1 MNNEDAASV
10 PSKIL
15 VVDDNDQNREL
26 LEAYVQDLPQVAVLS
41 AVDGTDAL
49 EAVARDH
56 PDLILLDIMMPK
68 MSGFEVC
75 RRLKSDPAT
84 KDIPVVMV
92 TALNEIADHEKG
104 IECGCDDFLS
114 KPVNRLELVKRI
126 QSLLR
131 IRHLKSQ
138 LDRTMALIKKVPG
151 QEARET

>member
-1 MNNEDAASV
+1 MGADDGTSV

-26 LEAYVQDLPQVAVLS
+26 LEAYVQDLPQTAIVS
-41 AVDGTDAL
+41 AVDGSDAL
-49 EAVARDH
+49 DAVAREH

-84 KDIPVVMV
+84 KDIPIVMV

-114 KPVNRLELVKRI
+114 KPVNRMELIKRI

-131 IRHLKSQ
+131 IRHLKTQ
-138 LDRTMALIKKVPG
+138 LDRTMALIKTVPG
-151 QEARET
+151 APPSDG

>member
-1 MNNEDAASV
+1 MKTEDPASI
-10 PSKIL
+10 PSTIL

-26 LEAYVQDLPQVAVLS
+26 LEAYVQDLPQAKVLS
-41 AVDGTDAL
+41 AVDGEEAL
-49 EAVARDH
+49 GAVARER

-84 KDIPVVMV
+84 RDIPVVMV
-92 TALNEIADHEKG
+92 TALNEVADYEKG

-114 KPVNRLELVKRI
+114 KPVNRLELMKRV

-131 IRHLKSQ
+131 IRHLKAQ
-138 LDRTMALIKKVPG
+138 LDRTMTLIKKVP
-151 QEARET
+151 EP

>member
-1 MNNEDAASV
+1 MDSEEAPPR

-26 LEAYVQDLPQVAVLS
+26 LEAHVQDLSGVTVIS

-49 EAVARDH
+49 EAVAREH

-75 RRLKSDPAT
+75 RRLKSDPST

-151 QEARET
+151 QEVTET

>member
-1 MNNEDAASV
+1 MANEDRTDI

-26 LEAYVQDLPQVAVLS
+26 LEAYVQDLPEVTVLS

-49 EAVARDH
+49 EAVAREH

-75 RRLKSDPAT
+75 RRLKADPGT
-84 KDIPVVMV
+84 QDIPVVMV

-114 KPVNRLELVKRI
+114 KPVNRLELIKRI

-131 IRHLKSQ
+131 IRHLKTE
-138 LDRTMALIKKVPG
+138 LDRTMALIKTAPE
-151 QEARET
+151 QQRPQA